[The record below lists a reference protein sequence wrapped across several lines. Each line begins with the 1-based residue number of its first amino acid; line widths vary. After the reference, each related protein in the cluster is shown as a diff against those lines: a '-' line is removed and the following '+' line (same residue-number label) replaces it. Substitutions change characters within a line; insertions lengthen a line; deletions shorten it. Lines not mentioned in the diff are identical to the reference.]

1 MARTLRAAL
10 ALAGLLLGG
19 AAQADTPPVL
29 ARFSSSLTDLP
40 PAAEQTLSGAIYVP
54 AYSTILLSGGRVQ
67 ANFTVT
73 LSVHNT
79 SDAKPL
85 VLRRIAYFDTGG
97 RLVQAYLDT
106 AVALKPFGTI
116 EVAVPVTD
124 LRGGT
129 GANFLVEWA
138 AAGAIAEPLAETVS
152 MGQVGTASYAF
163 VSQGRA
169 IKLLGEK

>member
-1 MARTLRAAL
+1 M
-10 ALAGLLLGG
+10 
-19 AAQADTPPVL
+19 
-29 ARFSSSLTDLP
+29 
-40 PAAEQTLSGAIYVP
+40 
-54 AYSTILLSGGRVQ
+54 Q

-169 IKLLGEK
+169 IRLVGEK

>member
-1 MARTLRAAL
+1 MRRRSGLLAAL
-10 ALAGLLLGG
+10 FVGLVLGS
-19 AAQADTPPVL
+19 ARAETPPIL
-29 ARFSSSLTDLP
+29 SRFAATLTDP
-40 PAAEQTLSGAIYVP
+40 PPMSEQTLSGALYVP

-79 SDAKPL
+79 SDTKPL
-85 VLRRIAYFDTGG
+85 VLRRIAYFDSAGK
-97 RLVQAYLDT
+97 LVQAYLDRQ
-106 AVALKPFGTI
+106 VALKPFGTI

-138 AAGAIAEPLAETVS
+138 AAGAIAEPLAETVM

-169 IKLLGEK
+169 IRLVGER